1 MSTTRISGYLS
12 MHKTGTEEDS
22 GLQLKWAP
30 NRAMS
35 IPQDHEEEQ
44 KKKQLQNQSHLKG
57 QQFNKSTEDA
67 SEILLS
73 ES

>member
-12 MHKTGTEEDS
+12 IHKTGTDEDS

-35 IPQDHEEEQ
+35 VPQEYEEQ
-44 KKKQLQNQSHLKG
+44 QQKRLLHKQTRLNSHR
-57 QQFNKSTEDA
+57 FSDAIEETNK
-67 SEILLS
+67 ILLN